1 MAWYI
6 ALSARSK
13 ALSSESSR
21 VNSVKPREMVT
32 GTGSLILEDWPAAF
46 GAFTPVM
53 AGWVIASATVGTAA
67 RFFVQTYAQ
76 SLSVHSHGV
85 VIMVLEPMWTALFA
99 ALWFGETMTVVQV
112 GGCFLIFL
120 SLVVNRWA
128 SVRRVLKQWLT

>member
-1 MAWYI
+1 
-6 ALSARSK
+6 
-13 ALSSESSR
+13 
-21 VNSVKPREMVT
+21 
-32 GTGSLILEDWPAAF
+32 
-46 GAFTPVM
+46 M

-99 ALWFGETMTVVQV
+99 ALWFGETMSAVQV